1 VRNLLGQPRFEGGA
15 SGLAGL
21 ERTFQHMREK
31 ESASLK
37 LAQDNLRRLPC
48 RRDSNGGKQ
57 LASFARKLSCIQKI
71 LIGIGR
77 NPA

>member
-1 VRNLLGQPRFEGGA
+1 VRNLLGQPRFEGDA
-15 SGLAGL
+15 SGLGGL

-48 RRDSNGGKQ
+48 RRDSKGRKQ
-57 LASFARKLSCIQKI
+57 LASLARKLSGIQKV
-71 LIGIGR
+71 LLSFGR